1 MGFFRQNGPE
11 RFQAQDWYPNEKM
24 VVVHVCLNVGAVF
37 QNDWV
42 LYHIKKD
49 EVST

>member
-24 VVVHVCLNVGAVF
+24 VMVHVCLNGSCCSLECLGV
-37 QNDWV
+37 
-42 LYHIKKD
+42 
-49 EVST
+49 VSY